1 MPSEASGAV
10 TSEEASGLFIEDRI
24 EVRGNERF
32 SAAQGAKRASPGTAR
47 LVLHSVRY
55 LYSASTR
62 TNGKR
67 K

>member
-1 MPSEASGAV
+1 MPWRASGAV
-10 TSEEASGLFIEDRI
+10 TSEEVDGLFIEGRI

-47 LVLHSVRY
+47 LALQCVRY
-55 LYSASTR
+55 SYSTSTR
-62 TNGKR
+62 TTGNR